1 MSAGNAGDGAF
12 PANLRINADDF
23 GLHPRVSRAIV
34 QCLDEGLIHSFSAL
48 PFRDAFHGKLLE
60 DLLARHPDAKV
71 GAHLTV
77 LGEGE
82 GGLGEHEYHFLEFL
96 GRRLTGRYPADRILR
111 EWDRQVQSLGRYLG
125 GPDRVA
131 HLDGHQHLHL
141 LPGLWEAARD
151 LQEKYRIPRLR
162 VPYEGVARS
171 AFHKF
176 PFGAAL
182 QAAALLRGGDGRRRL
197 IGFRT
202 STRFT
207 VDANRDLLEE
217 VLRNPGR
224 EYELMVH
231 PALPGDE
238 GPASGAPAKSQEAEI
253 PELRKLRDFFRR
265 AR

>member
-1 MSAGNAGDGAF
+1 MSASAAGAF

-23 GLHPRVSRAIV
+23 GIHPRVSLAIA
-34 QCLDEGLIHSFSAL
+34 QCLDEGLIHSFSVL
-48 PFRDAFHGKLLE
+48 PFSDGFHEKLLKE
-60 DLLARHPDAKV
+60 IRVRHPEARV

-77 LGEGE
+77 LGGGE

-96 GRRLTGRYPADRILR
+96 GRRLTGRYPALRIR
-111 EWDRQVQSLGRYLG
+111 EEWERQVHSLGRFLG
-125 GPDRVA
+125 GADKVA

-151 LQEKYRIPRLR
+151 LQEKFRIPRLR
-162 VPYEGVARS
+162 IPYEGVARS

-182 QAAALLRGGDGRRRL
+182 QAAAMLRGGDGRRRL

-202 STRFT
+202 STCFT

-217 VLRNPGR
+217 VLRHPGR
-224 EYELMVH
+224 EYEIMVH

-238 GPASGAPAKSQEAEI
+238 GPAAGAPVKSQVAELA
-253 PELRKLRDFFRR
+253 ELRKLRDFFRR